1 MKNLKIGK
9 CIILNGFCRNSLAI
23 TRSLGKKG
31 IAIDIV
37 AYKDGKKIDEFR
49 ERHASKFVD
58 KVYFI
63 QRDISLLD
71 QIISILTN
79 NEYEFIFAGGT
90 DSSNFISKYKLQL
103 SKYTNVIAE
112 DYDKHLKAHDKHKVL
127 EVIQKLNIPF
137 PKSYKAKNKKE
148 LMTISK
154 KLNGKAIVKFPDSF
168 ASKGIFIANKDETYF
183 VENYSKKFGFNYDD
197 GQYPIIQELLEG
209 SLYDTT
215 SFSINGKPNAILTQK
230 RVMTSWL
237 KGGGGVVNRTT
248 DNPEIINHAQKII
261 NELKWSGHMEIDWI
275 FNKRDQKFYFIEI
288 NPKFWGT
295 TQLTISAGFDYPY
308 WNILMNKGIEVPE
321 NIKYKIGLT
330 YRWIEEELLAI
341 TNHSSNLFVFFWEF
355 IKFFG
360 RFFQFNVEYSFQF
373 KDFKPFK
380 GIIIETMWSIWKNN
394 IQRKA

>member
-1 MKNLKIGK
+1 MKNLQIGK
-9 CIILNGFCRNSLAI
+9 CIILNGFSRNSLAI

-37 AYKDGKKIDEFR
+37 AYIDGKKIDKFR

-63 QRDISLLD
+63 KRDDSFLD

-79 NEYEFIFAGGT
+79 NKYEFIFAGGT

-112 DYDKHLKAHDKHKVL
+112 DYDKHLQAHDKHKVL
-127 EVIQKLNIPF
+127 EVIKNLNIPF
-137 PKSYKAKNKKE
+137 PKSYKAKDKKE
-148 LMTISK
+148 LITISK
-154 KLNGKAIVKFPDSF
+154 KLNGKAIVKLPDSF

-183 VENYSKKFGFNYDD
+183 LETYSKKFGFSYAE
-197 GQYPIIQELLEG
+197 GEYPIIQELLEG

-215 SFSINGKPNAILTQK
+215 SFSINGVSKAILTQK
-230 RVMTSWL
+230 RVVTAWL

-248 DNPEIINHAQKII
+248 DNPEIINHTKRII
-261 NELKWSGHMEIDWI
+261 NELKWSGHMETDWI
-275 FNKRDQKFYFIEI
+275 LNEKDQKFYFIEI

-295 TQLTISAGFDYPY
+295 TQLTISAGYDYPY
-308 WNILMNKGIEVPE
+308 WNILMNKGFKVPE
-321 NIKYKIGLT
+321 NTKYKIGLT

-341 TNHSSNLFVFFWEF
+341 TNHSSNFFVFFWEC

-360 RFFQFNVEYSFQF
+360 RFFQFNVEYSLQF
-373 KDFKPFK
+373 NDFKPFK
-380 GIIIETMWSIWKNN
+380 GIIIETFWSIWKKH
-394 IQRKA
+394 IRRKT